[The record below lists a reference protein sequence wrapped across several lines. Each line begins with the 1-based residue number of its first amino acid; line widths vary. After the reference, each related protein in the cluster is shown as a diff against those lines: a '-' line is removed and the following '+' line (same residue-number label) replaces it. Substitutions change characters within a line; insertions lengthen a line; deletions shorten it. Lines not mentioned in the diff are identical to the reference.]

1 MRAGRAMLGESI
13 ELYKEAS
20 EWGKDR
26 KKCMAKNE
34 KARAIISESLAPM
47 LEEKRKAIASRKSD

>member
-1 MRAGRAMLGESI
+1 MLGESI